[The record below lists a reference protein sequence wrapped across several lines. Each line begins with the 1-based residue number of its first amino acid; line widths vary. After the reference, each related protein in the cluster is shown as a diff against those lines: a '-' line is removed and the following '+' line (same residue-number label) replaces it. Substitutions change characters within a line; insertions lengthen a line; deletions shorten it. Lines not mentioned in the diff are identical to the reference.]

1 MGRARAVSAI
11 RTVCVFCGSRRGR
24 DSVFADAARE
34 LGRALARAGLRI
46 IYGGGEV
53 GLMGILAEAALA
65 AGGEVVGVIP
75 EQLLEREVAKRDLHR
90 LVVTRTMFARKAW
103 MIQQA
108 DAFIA
113 LPGGFGTLD
122 ELLEVLTLKQ
132 LGYHRKPIVLLE
144 VNGFWKPCLA
154 LFDRIMELGFAPADN
169 RDLYRVAEDLGA
181 VMETLQYGRS
191 AES

>member
-1 MGRARAVSAI
+1 MSAI

-53 GLMGILAEAALA
+53 GLMGILAEAALG

-90 LVVTRTMFARKAW
+90 LVVTQSMFARKAW
-103 MIQQA
+103 MIQKA

-132 LGYHRKPIVLLE
+132 LGYHHKPIVLLE
-144 VNGFWKPCLA
+144 VNGFWQPCLA

-169 RDLYRVAEDLGA
+169 RHLYRVARDLGA
-181 VMETLQYGRS
+181 VMAALGRDGAAPS
-191 AES
+191 